1 MSLVGDLTEMREM
14 RSVVLGVL
22 VVACAPVLVCSAA
35 EPQWTS
41 QVVKRGED
49 RAKTNS
55 TDILHRPN
63 RPLHFYGNTVR
74 RVHYRGQARPTVRDM
89 QKTVVHLIER

>member
-1 MSLVGDLTEMREM
+1 M
-14 RSVVLGVL
+14 RSIVLGVL
-22 VVACAPVLVCSAA
+22 VLACAPLVVCSAA

-41 QVVKRGED
+41 QVVKRGKD

-74 RVHYRGQARPTVRDM
+74 RAHYRGQARPTVRDM
-89 QKTVVHLIER
+89 QSTVVHLIER

>member
-1 MSLVGDLTEMREM
+1 M
-14 RSVVLGVL
+14 RSVVLGVMVL
-22 VVACAPVLVCSAA
+22 ASGPVAICSAA

-49 RAKTNS
+49 RTKTNS

-74 RVHYRGQARPTVRDM
+74 RAHYRGQARPTVRDM
-89 QKTVVHLIER
+89 QNTVVHLIER

>member
-1 MSLVGDLTEMREM
+1 MREM
-14 RSVVLGVL
+14 RTVVLGILVL
-22 VVACAPVLVCSAA
+22 ASAPVVICSAT

-49 RAKTNS
+49 RVRTNS
-55 TDILHRPN
+55 IDILHRPN

-74 RVHYRGQARPTVRDM
+74 RMHYRGQARPTVRDL
-89 QKTVVHLIER
+89 QNTVAHLIER

>member
-1 MSLVGDLTEMREM
+1 MREM
-14 RSVVLGVL
+14 RAVILGVF
-22 VVACAPVLVCSAA
+22 VAACAPVAMCSAA

-74 RVHYRGQARPTVRDM
+74 RAHYRGQARPTIRDV
-89 QKTVVHLIER
+89 QNTVVHLIER

>member
-1 MSLVGDLTEMREM
+1 M
-14 RSVVLGVL
+14 RSVVFGMLI
-22 VVACAPVLVCSAA
+22 VVSAPVFVCSAA

-74 RVHYRGQARPTVRDM
+74 RAYYRGSARPTIRDM
-89 QKTVVHLIER
+89 QNTVVHLIDR